1 MSEPDGAQ
9 RWDRVEGTIMSTARD
24 MRRAYDRVF
33 SEVGVNLAEA
43 TVLAHL
49 VDGPL
54 TQAELARRVGTSRTH
69 AGGLIDSLEPKG
81 AVRRV
86 ADVNDRRVWLVTL
99 TEEGRAMW
107 ERSAAAD
114 RELRKNFRLGTTMQ
128 QREQL
133 DAVLAMVQQ
142 NVLVL
147 LDEAG
152 RVGGART

>member
-1 MSEPDGAQ
+1 MSDQEGTQ
-9 RWDRVEGTIMSTARD
+9 RWDRVEGTVMSTARV

-33 SEVGVNLAEA
+33 SEIGVNLAEA

-49 VDGPL
+49 VEGPI

-86 ADVNDRRVWLVTL
+86 ADANDRRVWLVTL
-99 TEEGRAMW
+99 TEEGRAVW

-114 RELRKNFRLGTTMQ
+114 RELRKTFRLGTTMQ

-133 DAVLAMVQQ
+133 DAVLAIFHKNM
-142 NVLVL
+142 LVL
-147 LDEAG
+147 LDEVG
-152 RVGGART
+152 RVGGATT